1 MHYHVT
7 DLGTL
12 PGYSDS
18 VASGINDQGWV
29 VGSAY
34 TPGDYES
41 SHAFVWHDGSMTAL
55 NAPDCISSFASAIN
69 NHNQI
74 VGSASKQKTEHDAVL
89 WQNEEM
95 LSLGTL
101 GGDQAYAYAIND
113 QGQVVGSSADHKGHS
128 NDHAYLWQDGKM
140 QMLPVN
146 GSDSYAFGINNKGHS
161 VGCVNWANRFY
172 TAFLCQQEHGEELTP
187 PIYASWTAHAI
198 NDSGDI
204 VGSFETDPEDWT
216 PSHACLWHNGK
227 AEDLGT
233 LPDYK
238 FCSATA
244 INNNGEIVGT
254 AQEGENQRALLW
266 QQKRLIDLNDL
277 LPADAGW
284 TLERATAINSK
295 GQIVGAGLHNGH
307 RRAFLLT
314 PANR

>member
-34 TPGDYES
+34 TLGDYES

-101 GGDQAYAYAIND
+101 GGDQAFD
-113 QGQVVGSSADHKGHS
+113 V
-128 NDHAYLWQDGKM
+128 
-140 QMLPVN
+140 
-146 GSDSYAFGINNKGHS
+146 
-161 VGCVNWANRFY
+161 
-172 TAFLCQQEHGEELTP
+172 
-187 PIYASWTAHAI
+187 
-198 NDSGDI
+198 
-204 VGSFETDPEDWT
+204 
-216 PSHACLWHNGK
+216 
-227 AEDLGT
+227 
-233 LPDYK
+233 
-238 FCSATA
+238 
-244 INNNGEIVGT
+244 
-254 AQEGENQRALLW
+254 
-266 QQKRLIDLNDL
+266 
-277 LPADAGW
+277 
-284 TLERATAINSK
+284 
-295 GQIVGAGLHNGH
+295 
-307 RRAFLLT
+307 
-314 PANR
+314 

>member
-1 MHYHVT
+1 
-7 DLGTL
+7 
-12 PGYSDS
+12 
-18 VASGINDQGWV
+18 
-29 VGSAY
+29 
-34 TPGDYES
+34 
-41 SHAFVWHDGSMTAL
+41 
-55 NAPDCISSFASAIN
+55 
-69 NHNQI
+69 
-74 VGSASKQKTEHDAVL
+74 
-89 WQNEEM
+89 
-95 LSLGTL
+95 
-101 GGDQAYAYAIND
+101 
-113 QGQVVGSSADHKGHS
+113 
-128 NDHAYLWQDGKM
+128 M